1 MRFKVRCRFTA
12 KNKKNRIAWAFLSVS
27 IIGVLI
33 FGVLPLIDVLKRSLQ
48 NPMGTEFVGLQNY
61 QEVLNNGSFHLA
73 AINTLKFISIGIPAL
88 LGLSLLLAVW
98 LREITDK
105 KGKALRAI
113 FLLPMV
119 LPVSSLSFVW
129 KLFFTQ
135 YGILNKILTGIGCA
149 PIDFI
154 SSDCSFGVLIFTYI
168 WRNFGY
174 AMILWMAAMDGID
187 NSVYEAAQIDGA
199 GKFRIFRS
207 ITLPLL
213 RPASFTI
220 IILSLLNSFKVF
232 RDAYLI
238 AGDYPHQSM
247 YLLQHLFN
255 NWFVKMDIGK
265 ITAAAVMV
273 TLIICILVGGL
284 NYGLSKQAKNKRKMR

>member
-1 MRFKVRCRFTA
+1 
-12 KNKKNRIAWAFLSVS
+12 
-27 IIGVLI
+27 
-33 FGVLPLIDVLKRSLQ
+33 
-48 NPMGTEFVGLQNY
+48 
-61 QEVLNNGSFHLA
+61 
-73 AINTLKFISIGIPAL
+73 
-88 LGLSLLLAVW
+88 
-98 LREITDK
+98 
-105 KGKALRAI
+105 
-113 FLLPMV
+113 
-119 LPVSSLSFVW
+119 
-129 KLFFTQ
+129 
-135 YGILNKILTGIGCA
+135 
-149 PIDFI
+149 
-154 SSDCSFGVLIFTYI
+154 
-168 WRNFGY
+168 
-174 AMILWMAAMDGID
+174 MILWMAAMDGID

-273 TLIICILVGGL
+273 TFIICILVGGL